1 MMNFTIFSDKDEER
15 QEESVQDEKISHTG
29 SGGAFDGTEAPA
41 REEDRDMSDE
51 QLDER
56 LENKEPKQQRPPAY

>member
-1 MMNFTIFSDKDEER
+1 MTQNITFSDRDDENQKDTGSE
-15 QEESVQDEKISHTG
+15 DKITHTG

-56 LENKEPKQQRPPAY
+56 LENKGPGKKKPPAY